1 MYYEH
6 KKWYDSNNLEV
17 LFMGFTIQDMLILSK
32 DRYQMELIAG
42 QNGWSN
48 SISWALMLEDIAT
61 INHFTGKEL
70 VVTTGLGFNTDEKW
84 LRLAKRLTDN
94 HASGLI
100 INMGGYLYEVPES
113 LKKFCDENDLPL
125 MTVPWE
131 VVMVDMIKDLS
142 IRLFLQGTADEQ
154 ITAALIR
161 AIEEPENQELYKK
174 DLLPY
179 FDVDGMFQVV
189 LITTEGLDEMDTVER
204 KKLSYRLQIYLENIT
219 HNGSFFY
226 YDGNFVVVMNNVS
239 QKDFDE
245 IINGMVYR
253 TERRMPEIPIY
264 VGTGSKVNDIF
275 NLNLSYR
282 RAKAAADR
290 AKSKKMQLLHFDEMG
305 MFRLLH
311 SVNDTTL
318 LAEMS
323 DGPLQPLIEYDKKHS
338 SNYLET
344 LELYLKHNGSIQA
357 VAEAM
362 YTHRNT
368 VIYRISNIKKL
379 LNSELDT
386 TEERLMYQ
394 MAFYIRN
401 M

>member
-1 MYYEH
+1 
-6 KKWYDSNNLEV
+6 
-17 LFMGFTIQDMLILSK
+17 MGFTIQDMLILSK
-32 DRYQMELIAG
+32 DRYRMELIAG
-42 QNGWSN
+42 ENGWSN

-70 VVTTGLGFNTDEKW
+70 VVTTGLGFDTDEKW
-84 LRLAKRLTDN
+84 LRLAGKLTDN

-100 INMGGYLYEVPES
+100 INTGGYLYEVPKC
-113 LKKFCDENDLPL
+113 LIAFCNENDLPL

-189 LITTEGLDEMDTVER
+189 LITTDGLDEMDTVER

-226 YDGNFVVVMNNVS
+226 YDGNFVVVMNDVS

-245 IINGMVYR
+245 IIDGMVHR
-253 TERRMPEIPIY
+253 TKRRMPEIPIY
-264 VGTGSKVNDIF
+264 VGSGSKVEDIG

-282 RAKAAADR
+282 RAKAAATM
-290 AKSKKMQLLHFDEMG
+290 AKRKKKELLHFDEMG

-311 SVNDTTL
+311 SVEDGAL

-323 DGPLQPLIEYDKKHS
+323 EGPLQPLIEYDRKHN

-344 LELYLKHNGSIQA
+344 LELYLKYNGSIQS

-362 YTHRNT
+362 FAHRNT
-368 VIYRISNIKKL
+368 VIYRITNIKKML
-379 LNSELDT
+379 GTDLES